1 MTRLSVIIPCYNV
14 ATYVPATVR
23 SLLRSADDD
32 VEFIFV
38 NDCST
43 DTTGEVLDATFTTL
57 PNARVVHNEV
67 NRGLSGARNVGV
79 EAAPE
84 ADYYAF
90 LDGDDYV
97 APGYYPKLHRTIADL
112 GVDMV
117 RVDHVKVT
125 GRKRTVH
132 RVPHPRNVVDSPRN
146 GILPVDG
153 MSSVDFPNAWSGVFH
168 RTLADQG
175 LLEFNEDLR
184 TCEDRPWNWRL
195 HLRAETFAVAGLLGV
210 HYRRDV
216 STSLTRI
223 SDSRQFDF
231 LKACDG
237 IVADVLA
244 DPEADRFL
252 PKALRSYCALVCH
265 HLNRLDTYEKPLATT
280 LRSLCSESLRALP
293 RTELKKVIAGMDHGR
308 RHTLTKLLEG
318 R

>member
-38 NDCST
+38 DDCST
-43 DTTGEVLDATFTTL
+43 DATGEMLDRATSTL
-57 PNARVVHNEV
+57 PHARVLHNEV

-79 EAAPE
+79 EAAPD

-97 APGYYPKLHRTIADL
+97 APGYYPTLHRTIAALD
-112 GVDMV
+112 VDMV

-125 GRKRTVH
+125 GRRRTVH
-132 RVPHPRNVVDSPRN
+132 RVPHRRNVVDSPRN

-153 MSSVDFPNAWSGVFH
+153 MSSVDFPNAWSGIFH
-168 RTLADQG
+168 RRLADQG
-175 LLEFNEDLR
+175 LLAFDEGLR

-195 HLRAETFAVAGLLGV
+195 HLRAETFAVSGLLGV

-216 STSLTRI
+216 SSSLTRI

-237 IVADVLA
+237 IVHDVLA

-265 HLNRLDTYEKPLATT
+265 HVGRLDTYEKPLAAT
-280 LRSLCSESLRALP
+280 LRALCSESLRALP
-293 RTELKKVIAGMDHGR
+293 RTELKRVIAGMDHGR
-308 RHTLTKLLEG
+308 RRTLTTLLEG